1 MNFFDLHC
9 DTATVAMKKGAGL
22 SRNGLQLDL
31 AKLGEHRLC
40 QSYAVFI
47 PDHLRG
53 DAAWQYFVRCH
64 AYWQG
69 QIAAADDMTL
79 LQYPADAKES
89 WQDGKNACFF
99 AVEGGAVLAGE
110 AEKVSAKTS
119 WPAVSLRPAG

>member
-1 MNFFDLHC
+1 MKFFEVHS

-53 DAAWQYFVRCH
+53 DAAWQ
-64 AYWQG
+64 
-69 QIAAADDMTL
+69 
-79 LQYPADAKES
+79 
-89 WQDGKNACFF
+89 
-99 AVEGGAVLAGE
+99 
-110 AEKVSAKTS
+110 
-119 WPAVSLRPAG
+119 